1 MSEITAIVARSYS
14 FGSSWLRLNYK
25 RLNLDPQLCR
35 IVTKAESLRG
45 FSELRIV
52 YVRGWR
58 GAHEALRIAEII
70 QERKAAGHV
79 KEEIFE

>member
-1 MSEITAIVARSYS
+1 MAGITAIVARSYS
-14 FGSSWLRLNYK
+14 YGRTWLQLNYK

-35 IVTKAESLRG
+35 IITKAESLRG

-70 QERKAAGHV
+70 RDRKAAG
-79 KEEIFE
+79 KITEEIFE